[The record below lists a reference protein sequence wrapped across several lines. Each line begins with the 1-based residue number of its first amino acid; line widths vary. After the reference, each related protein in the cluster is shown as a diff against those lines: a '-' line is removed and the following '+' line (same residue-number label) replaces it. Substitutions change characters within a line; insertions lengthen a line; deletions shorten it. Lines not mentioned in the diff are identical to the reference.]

1 MADSA
6 GPGGQAL
13 DQNAHGGA
21 VVEGDAGAVDE
32 AEAGGG
38 PGNLSDEGGLAKT
51 HLPHAL
57 AETFITPQLTH
68 TTGQAGWELAEGME
82 IGVGVGHVTETE
94 YQDTISIIRWVNKL
108 S

>member
-38 PGNLSDEGGLAKT
+38 PGNLGDEGGLAKT

-57 AETFITPQLTH
+57 AETFITPQLAH
-68 TTGQAGWELAEGME
+68 TTGQAGRELAEGME

-94 YQDTISIIRWVNKL
+94 YQDTISIIRRVNKL